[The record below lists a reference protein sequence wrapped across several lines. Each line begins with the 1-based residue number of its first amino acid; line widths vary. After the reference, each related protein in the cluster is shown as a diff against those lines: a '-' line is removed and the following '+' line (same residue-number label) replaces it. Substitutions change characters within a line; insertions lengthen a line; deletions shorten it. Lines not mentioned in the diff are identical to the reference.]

1 MNANLYSHFMFDT
14 KKQNPLIL
22 LDDGKTFTYEDVDQK
37 VAQFVR
43 LKSPPVVPVEPLTE
57 PQQETAET
65 QNNPEEVQ

>member
-1 MNANLYSHFMFDT
+1 LARSFENLAAE
-14 KKQNPLIL
+14 I
-22 LDDGKTFTYEDVDQK
+22 DQK